1 MGLWHNLYAN
11 QIQNQFCCV
20 ATEVNWGGDIEA
32 TNSSFHEQDGMWEWV
47 KINSHVFTVIKEHV
61 TKYIF
66 THFSI
71 TIALQQKVRPL
82 YNWSLAD

>member
-1 MGLWHNLYAN
+1 
-11 QIQNQFCCV
+11 
-20 ATEVNWGGDIEA
+20 
-32 TNSSFHEQDGMWEWV
+32 MWEWV